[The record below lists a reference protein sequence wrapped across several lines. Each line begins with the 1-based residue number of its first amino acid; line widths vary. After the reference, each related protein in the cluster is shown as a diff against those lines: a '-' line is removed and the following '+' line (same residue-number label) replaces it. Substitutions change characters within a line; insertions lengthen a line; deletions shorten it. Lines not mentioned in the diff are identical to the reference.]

1 MENIENGQEYT
12 MAGSLFA
19 VWRNTGESEAGA
31 TRELIGKTWL
41 RESDAW
47 SFAAVVR
54 GAYVEEVRV

>member
-1 MENIENGQEYT
+1 MENIENSQDYT
-12 MAGSLFA
+12 ASESLWA
-19 VWRNTGESEAGA
+19 VWRNRGDGG
-31 TRELIGKTWL
+31 RELIGRTWL